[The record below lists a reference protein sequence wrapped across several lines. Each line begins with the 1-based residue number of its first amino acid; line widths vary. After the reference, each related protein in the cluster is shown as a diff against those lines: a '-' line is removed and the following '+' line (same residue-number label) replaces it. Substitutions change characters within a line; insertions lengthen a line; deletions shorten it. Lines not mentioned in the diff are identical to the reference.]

1 MRFQVFLAV
10 FFLGCTGVRTTTPP
24 ANPEPTPAP
33 ISAQPS
39 SPISKSNT
47 WTFHYTPGAVSY
59 RITRKAVIENAD
71 SATEQRT
78 STNLTHEV
86 VTLASGDS
94 TINAAAVIDTFSTAV
109 EPGPALPMQVPTQIS
124 ASLTAKALT
133 IYSSDTSCSP
143 TSSILATDL
152 NNLLVPFPSPL
163 NLGMVWRDTV
173 DVKGCQA
180 GIIMSA
186 RVTRSFMVTGE
197 VPGDTRPL
205 VAITRTD
212 SAELNGE
219 GGLEQHRVST
229 HADGTGTARYY
240 LNTET
245 GQVIHLVLNQILTF
259 DILAEAKRQR
269 LKQET
274 TEDFTIVP

>member
-1 MRFQVFLAV
+1 L
-10 FFLGCTGVRTTTPP
+10 
-24 ANPEPTPAP
+24 
-33 ISAQPS
+33 
-39 SPISKSNT
+39 NT
-47 WTFHYTPGAVSY
+47 WTFRYTPGVVSY
-59 RITRKAVIENAD
+59 RITRKAVIGNAD

-78 STNLTHEV
+78 STNVTHEV
-86 VTLASGDS
+86 VTLTSSDS
-94 TINAAAVIDTFSTAV
+94 ALDAAAVIDTFSTVV
-109 EPGPALPMQVPTQIS
+109 EAGPALPMQVPTQMS

-133 IYSSDTSCSP
+133 IYTDTSCSP
-143 TSSILATDL
+143 TSSLLATDL

-163 NLGMVWRDTV
+163 NLGMAWRDTV

-186 RVTRSFMVTGE
+186 RVTRSFTVTGE

-205 VAITRTD
+205 VAITRSD

-229 HADGTGTARYY
+229 HADGTGTAMYY

-245 GQVIHLVLNQILTF
+245 GKVIHLVLNQILTF